1 MGLSIA
7 QQPDVIFAAFGD
19 MMRVPGTQ
27 GSPLEHK
34 ARGMDVRIVYSPSDA
49 LKLARLNP
57 EKHVMFFAIGFETT
71 APSTAL
77 TLMRA
82 KAEGIRNFSVFCNHV
97 TIIPAIRAIL
107 DSPDMR
113 LDAFIGP
120 GHVSTVIGCR
130 PYEWIAKNE
139 HKPIVVSGFEPLDM
153 LQSIVMLLRQLNA
166 GRGQGR
172 KSVQARGSVGRQ
184 PRRAAGHG
192 GGFRVASLFRVA
204 RSGVHF
210 AVGAAPQRQVCRMGC
225 RAALRGSRRA
235 GHRSQSGAMW
245 RSAEGRAEAA
255 SVQTLWP
262 RVHAGASRRRA
273 HGFIGR
279 IMRRLL
285 QLRTPQGSNGDQP
298 DLDRLSAR
306 EPPPAEPVPIRFR
319 DPQIEMAHGAGGKA
333 SRRLVEGLFAPLL
346 FGTAP
351 GPLGDA
357 AQVEINGTE
366 VAITT
371 DSFVVKPLSFPG
383 GSIGE
388 LAVNGTVNDLAV
400 SGAKAEALVVTYV
413 LEAGLPTPVL
423 EAEVRA
429 MAKAAREAG
438 VRIAGGDTKVV
449 EHGKA
454 DQMYITTTGIGR
466 LLPGVSVDPR
476 SVRPGDK
483 VLLSGPIGD
492 HGITIL
498 LARGELDL
506 EADLRSDTRSVLPLV
521 EALVDAAGPGIRWMR
536 DPTRGG
542 VATSLN
548 ELARD
553 CGLGMVL
560 FEDQIPVRD
569 AVRGAC
575 ELLGLDPLHIA
586 NEGQFLAVVVSR
598 VCADAAINALRLAP
612 GGEEAQ
618 VIGEVREQPAG
629 SVLVTTLYGG
639 SRIVDMLV
647 GDPLPRI
654 C

>member
-1 MGLSIA
+1 
-7 QQPDVIFAAFGD
+7 
-19 MMRVPGTQ
+19 
-27 GSPLEHK
+27 
-34 ARGMDVRIVYSPSDA
+34 
-49 LKLARLNP
+49 
-57 EKHVMFFAIGFETT
+57 
-71 APSTAL
+71 
-77 TLMRA
+77 
-82 KAEGIRNFSVFCNHV
+82 
-97 TIIPAIRAIL
+97 
-107 DSPDMR
+107 
-113 LDAFIGP
+113 
-120 GHVSTVIGCR
+120 
-130 PYEWIAKNE
+130 
-139 HKPIVVSGFEPLDM
+139 
-153 LQSIVMLLRQLNA
+153 
-166 GRGQGR
+166 
-172 KSVQARGSVGRQ
+172 
-184 PRRAAGHG
+184 
-192 GGFRVASLFRVA
+192 
-204 RSGVHF
+204 
-210 AVGAAPQRQVCRMGC
+210 
-225 RAALRGSRRA
+225 
-235 GHRSQSGAMW
+235 
-245 RSAEGRAEAA
+245 
-255 SVQTLWP
+255 
-262 RVHAGASRRRA
+262 
-273 HGFIGR
+273 
-279 IMRRLL
+279 MRRLL

-298 DLDRLSAR
+298 DVDRLSA
-306 EPPPAEPVPIRFR
+306 PVTTLADAAPIRFR
-319 DPQIEMAHGAGGKA
+319 DAQIEMAHGAGGKA

-346 FGTAP
+346 FGKAP

-357 AQVEINGTE
+357 AHVEINGTK

-371 DSFVVKPLSFPG
+371 DSFVVSPLTFPG

-429 MAKAAREAG
+429 MGEAARKAG

-454 DQMYITTTGIGR
+454 DRMYITTTGIGHLIR
-466 LLPGVSVDPR
+466 GVAVDPR

-521 EALVDAAGPGIRWMR
+521 EALVHAAGPGVRWMR

-542 VATSLN
+542 AATSLN

-553 CGLGMVL
+553 CGLGIVL

-586 NEGQFLAVVVSR
+586 NEGQFLAVVAPEY
-598 VCADAAINALRLAP
+598 ADAAINGLALAA
-612 GGEEAQ
+612 GGNEAQ
-618 VIGEVREQPAG
+618 IIGEIREQPAG

-639 SRIVDMLV
+639 SRIIDMLV